1 MEPLG
6 TIQVLPS
13 LPCLLWSAEHGLC
26 LWKPAL
32 QLIRIRLQLQNLMLL
47 SLHDTL
53 LEMVGT
59 SFLAL
64 DSTKVVLWTQLRLED
79 KTMF

>member
-1 MEPLG
+1 
-6 TIQVLPS
+6 
-13 LPCLLWSAEHGLC
+13 
-26 LWKPAL
+26 
-32 QLIRIRLQLQNLMLL
+32 MLL
-47 SLHDTL
+47 SLHDML